1 MALTKEVVIDQIT
14 VTDNGV
20 IQLREVTRV
29 LEDGV
34 VLSEQYHRSSLEP
47 GQDVSA
53 QPDNVQ
59 AICAAA
65 WTTEV
70 VAAYQ
75 AARAAAA
82 DAQP

>member
-1 MALTKEVVIDQIT
+1 MLTKQVKVDQVT
-14 VTDNGV
+14 VTESGIV
-20 IQLREVTRV
+20 LVRAVTEVR
-29 LEDGV
+29 EDGN
-34 VLSEQYHRSSLEP
+34 VLSSSFHRLSLEP

-75 AARAAAA
+75 AARAAAV

>member
-1 MALTKEVVIDQIT
+1 MALTKEVTIDQIT
-14 VTDNGV
+14 VTESGAILV
-20 IQLREVTRV
+20 REVTRV
-29 LEDGV
+29 LEDGNE
-34 VLSEQYHRSSLEP
+34 LSKQYHRTSLEP

>member
-1 MALTKEVVIDQIT
+1 MLTKEITVDQIQ
-14 VTDNGV
+14 VNENGV
-20 IQLREVTRV
+20 VLVREVIRV
-29 LEDGV
+29 LEDGAE
-34 VLSEQYHRSSLEP
+34 LSRQYHRTSLEP

-75 AARAAAA
+75 AARAAAV